1 MKGQTGRLG
10 DIGFNSGSWRRPTTK
25 IVRID
30 KSLPMPEFQSQGALA
45 FDLHA
50 RINGIEGAVTP
61 ANGGN
66 QFIYIEPGE
75 MFLVP
80 CNIVIKYPSGYGAF
94 VFPRSSLFKKKGLIL
109 SNGVGVIDKDYSS
122 SGDENTPPDE
132 IKMLLYNVSDKAA
145 RIEHGERIGQVALLR
160 VEIPNIIEVDELA
173 GPARGG
179 YGSTQGYT
187 DV

>member
-1 MKGQTGRLG
+1 MATAN
-10 DIGFNSGSWRRPTTK
+10 DEDCTH
-25 IVRID
+25 D
-30 KSLPMPEFQSQGALA
+30 KSLPTEFQSQGALA
-45 FDLHA
+45 LTFTLGLMVLKGLSHLLM
-50 RINGIEGAVTP
+50 R
-61 ANGGN
+61 N

-75 MFLVP
+75 MFVP
-80 CNIVIKYPSGYGAF
+80 CNIVIKYPSGYGAC
-94 VFPRSSLFKKKGLIL
+94 VVPRSSLFKKEGLIL

-160 VEIPNIIEVDELA
+160 VEIPTIIEVDELA